1 MTKVTYKRKHVVG
14 HSTFRGWES
23 MTIIAG
29 SMTAGRHGAGAG
41 AELSHLETQPQRERA
56 HCAMLLKP
64 QKAVPHGTAPSKRS
78 HFLVLPKNNSTNLGR
93 SIQACEPLQAN
104 FIQATKIGK

>member
-41 AELSHLETQPQRERA
+41 PELSHLETQPQ
-56 HCAMLLKP
+56 
-64 QKAVPHGTAPSKRS
+64 
-78 HFLVLPKNNSTNLGR
+78 
-93 SIQACEPLQAN
+93 
-104 FIQATKIGK
+104 